1 MIKIVEYLT
10 DDGDSS
16 FAKWFYKLDGQ
27 AAVKVTKALTKIEL
41 GNLSNL
47 KFLKS
52 GVHEYKIDYGPGCR
66 VYIGRDGSK
75 LVILLGGGTK
85 KQQQKDIESA
95 IICWKDYKRRKRTI

>member
-1 MIKIVEYLT
+1 MIEIVEYLT
-10 DDGDSS
+10 DDGDSP
-16 FAKWFYKLDGQ
+16 FAKWFYKLDRQ

-52 GVHEYKIDYGPGCR
+52 GVHEYKIDYGPGR

>member
-52 GVHEYKIDYGPGCR
+52 GVHEY
-66 VYIGRDGSK
+66 
-75 LVILLGGGTK
+75 
-85 KQQQKDIESA
+85 
-95 IICWKDYKRRKRTI
+95 

>member
-52 GVHEYKIDYGPGCR
+52 GVHEYKIDYGPGYR
-66 VYIGRDGSK
+66 V
-75 LVILLGGGTK
+75 
-85 KQQQKDIESA
+85 
-95 IICWKDYKRRKRTI
+95 